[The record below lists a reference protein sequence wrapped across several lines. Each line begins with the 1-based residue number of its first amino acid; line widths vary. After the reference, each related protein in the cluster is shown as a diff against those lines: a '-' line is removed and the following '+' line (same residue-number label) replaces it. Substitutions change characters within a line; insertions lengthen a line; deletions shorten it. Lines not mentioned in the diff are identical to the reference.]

1 MEKVEMMQRS
11 FENYLRVKQGK
22 ITVDIT
28 LADGKRIEGIRR
40 MNEKSCRRRRGARGI
55 WIGEGE
61 EAEGMTR
68 EERGGRQLKC

>member
-11 FENYLRVKQGK
+11 FENYLRVKQGQ

-40 MNEKSCRRRRGARGI
+40 I
-55 WIGEGE
+55 
-61 EAEGMTR
+61 
-68 EERGGRQLKC
+68 

>member
-28 LADGKRIEGIRR
+28 LSFHIH
-40 MNEKSCRRRRGARGI
+40 
-55 WIGEGE
+55 
-61 EAEGMTR
+61 
-68 EERGGRQLKC
+68 LL

>member
-28 LADGKRIEGIRR
+28 LADGQRIEGNRR
-40 MNEKSCRRRRGARGI
+40 I
-55 WIGEGE
+55 
-61 EAEGMTR
+61 
-68 EERGGRQLKC
+68 

>member
-28 LADGKRIEGIRR
+28 LADG
-40 MNEKSCRRRRGARGI
+40 
-55 WIGEGE
+55 
-61 EAEGMTR
+61 
-68 EERGGRQLKC
+68 

>member
-22 ITVDIT
+22 ITVDNT

-40 MNEKSCRRRRGARGI
+40 I
-55 WIGEGE
+55 
-61 EAEGMTR
+61 
-68 EERGGRQLKC
+68 

>member
-22 ITVDIT
+22 IKVHIT

-40 MNEKSCRRRRGARGI
+40 I
-55 WIGEGE
+55 
-61 EAEGMTR
+61 
-68 EERGGRQLKC
+68 

>member
-22 ITVDIT
+22 ITVGIT

-40 MNEKSCRRRRGARGI
+40 I
-55 WIGEGE
+55 
-61 EAEGMTR
+61 
-68 EERGGRQLKC
+68 

>member
-28 LADGKRIEGIRR
+28 LADGKKIEEIRR
-40 MNEKSCRRRRGARGI
+40 I
-55 WIGEGE
+55 
-61 EAEGMTR
+61 
-68 EERGGRQLKC
+68 

>member
-28 LADGKRIEGIRR
+28 LGRWKEDRGNQKNLRVKKGESALSFFSAKMQAYGIGFPE
-40 MNEKSCRRRRGARGI
+40 N
-55 WIGEGE
+55 
-61 EAEGMTR
+61 
-68 EERGGRQLKC
+68 GRCFSR

>member
-28 LADGKRIEGIRR
+28 LADGNKIEGIRR
-40 MNEKSCRRRRGARGI
+40 I
-55 WIGEGE
+55 
-61 EAEGMTR
+61 
-68 EERGGRQLKC
+68 

>member
-22 ITVDIT
+22 ITVYII

-40 MNEKSCRRRRGARGI
+40 I
-55 WIGEGE
+55 
-61 EAEGMTR
+61 
-68 EERGGRQLKC
+68 